1 MAHKI
6 KVGLEFPAIDND
18 LVRVECLDFT
28 DQCRIDDTLEMMGS
42 RFGGSVLHKGMVIAR
57 KQVDIP
63 FPFNAKVL
71 VDDLSLCLPPGIKYF
86 YPKISR
92 ASQMTEQRGVVLNRV
107 G

>member
-1 MAHKI
+1 MTHQ
-6 KVGLEFPAIDND
+6 LEVRLELPPIDND
-18 LVRVECLDFT
+18 LVGIECLDLA
-28 DQCRIDDTLEMMGS
+28 DQGRIDDAFVMMGS

-57 KQVDIP
+57 KQVNVP

-71 VDDLSLCLPPGIKYF
+71 VNDLSLCLSPGIKYF

-92 ASQMTEQRGVVLNRV
+92 GSQMPEQRCIVLNRV